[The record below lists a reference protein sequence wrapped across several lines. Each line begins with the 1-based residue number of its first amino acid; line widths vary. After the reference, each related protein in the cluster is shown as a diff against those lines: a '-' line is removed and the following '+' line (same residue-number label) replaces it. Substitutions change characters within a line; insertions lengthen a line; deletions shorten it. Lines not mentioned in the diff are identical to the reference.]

1 MKRII
6 TICQHEVNIKFSWW
20 CCVPFVQLS
29 YWSMFHI
36 NIMTG
41 SGVMTIFFNNGLTRN
56 PEIGNTTTW
65 VLPNNWR
72 LRQVRDIKFGT
83 NVSFHKS
90 YWMLRN
96 AKVTAYIN
104 KGEEGKITS
113 STQIRVKKNKKE
125 GAAEKGA
132 LILK

>member
-1 MKRII
+1 
-6 TICQHEVNIKFSWW
+6 
-20 CCVPFVQLS
+20 
-29 YWSMFHI
+29 
-36 NIMTG
+36 MTG

-56 PEIGNTTTW
+56 PETGNATTW

-96 AKVTAYIN
+96 AKVTAYI

-113 STQIRVKKNKKE
+113 PTQIRVKKNKKE